1 MCEIQN
7 SILASLGKF
16 IQPIFTPLGFG
27 SQIGALG
34 WVFAVAAILGLIA
47 KENVAPNAILY
58 ALYVA
63 KEFLGSNV
71 FIIAIIIFSISLT
84 VYLCIDIK
92 RTRHK
97 KVGRISWKKFS

>member
-1 MCEIQN
+1 
-7 SILASLGKF
+7 LHDDDLRA
-16 IQPIFTPLGFG
+16 PIAKGTVVGGLDVYYGDNY
-27 SQIGALG
+27 IGTAP
-34 WVFAVAAILGLIA
+34 LIA